1 MKKNIIFCLATLF
14 ISVIS
19 LPSFSREHTPLKAKK
34 QPLVVFVCG
43 DHEYS
48 GESTLPLLAAV
59 LEKQYGFRTKV
70 LKSFPDQNWKL
81 APDLHRGGEPQNK
94 GNSRLLDH
102 RKRPR

>member
-70 LKSFPDQNWKL
+70 LK
-81 APDLHRGGEPQNK
+81 
-94 GNSRLLDH
+94 
-102 RKRPR
+102 